1 MERGS
6 RVTMWS
12 DRIPCMGESRRITT
26 YSINLVGNKKNCFF
40 FSSYF
45 ILTRMIELNL
55 RVKCFSFQ
63 THACSSFCDEKEFHY
78 KKDGSIVK
86 LHFYV
91 YRTCNNP
98 VYDYFILGLF
108 YSCSFDFVQ
117 IRYKRSFL
125 HHLLQ
130 MNLYVA

>member
-26 YSINLVGNKKNCFF
+26 YSINLVGNKRNCFF
-40 FSSYF
+40 FFFSYF

-86 LHFYV
+86 LHFYAC
-91 YRTCNNP
+91 RTCNNP
-98 VYDYFILGLF
+98 VYDYFILVHSISCKFDIRDRF
-108 YSCSFDFVQ
+108 YTIF
-117 IRYKRSFL
+117 YK
-125 HHLLQ
+125 
-130 MNLYVA
+130 

>member
-26 YSINLVGNKKNCFF
+26 YSINLVGNKRNCFF
-40 FSSYF
+40 FSYF

-63 THACSSFCDEKEFHY
+63 IYACSFCDEKEFHY

-86 LHFYV
+86 LHFYAC
-91 YRTCNNP
+91 RTCNNP
-98 VYDYFILGLF
+98 VYDYFILVHSISCKFDIRDRF
-108 YSCSFDFVQ
+108 YTIF
-117 IRYKRSFL
+117 YK
-125 HHLLQ
+125 
-130 MNLYVA
+130 